1 MRSGSIVR
9 RFATFLLK
17 RAISFAPADTIEW
30 GNAVLGE
37 LYQVERDWSA
47 LLWAIGGA
55 SMLLK
60 HAFVAIVFPGR
71 NHSLSSNNNLFR
83 KGGTVRKTVTYA
95 TTACIVASLLFLL
108 APVFRVAVHVSLAQ
122 WYPLLHVN
130 PFDRLEPAPQLE
142 ALKLKA
148 IQQRD
153 GEALAF
159 DAVHTPDQSESVQL
173 AEDAVR
179 LNPGLT
185 WVYGVVAVK
194 WSFFP
199 QVERWT
205 SALQTFDPE
214 NALPHLIAAERIDI
228 EQIEKRNNPRNAR
241 DESAEWKNAMAAAFQ
256 SPKLETYSKR
266 LEDLNRAVI
275 LRYQINDPF
284 LISTDHLYWRVP
296 SYTASDS
303 SRYSELLLEDG
314 KSRQDRGDL
323 SSAFEQ
329 YSTVVRFAQT
339 LGENGGFPMAK
350 CLRDAFQRLGS
361 LSEKE
366 GNSQQAELYSILAKT
381 ADGAWKEQTLALQAG
396 LHSDVSRWN
405 ALLARASGIALVL
418 SATVLLLSV
427 VSLIV
432 RHRSLRIAE
441 LQPSG
446 MTLAFSF
453 AGGVT
458 ALFSSILLYISYRPY
473 AEIAQRFIHTGDN
486 AGLADLSRFLGYT
499 RTPLGAGWVS
509 GKYLSVERFAF
520 YFWCAVA
527 GLCALVI
534 MLSILRFLI
543 RSDAKAAN
551 KLAG

>member
-1 MRSGSIVR
+1 MSSGSFAR
-9 RFATFLLK
+9 RLATFLLT

-37 LYQVERDWSA
+37 LYQVEGDWSA
-47 LLWAIGGA
+47 LFWAIGGA

-60 HAFVAIVFPGR
+60 HALVASVFPGR
-71 NHSLSSNNNLFR
+71 NHPFSSSSNLFR

-95 TTACIVASLLFLL
+95 TTACIIASLLFLL

-122 WYPLLHVN
+122 WYPLWHVN

-142 ALKLKA
+142 ALKRQA
-148 IQQRD
+148 IQKRD
-153 GEALAF
+153 GEAFAF
-159 DAVHTPDQSESVQL
+159 VAVHTPDKSESVQL
-173 AEDAVR
+173 AEEAVR

-185 WVYGVVAVK
+185 WVYGVVAVR

-228 EQIEKRNNPRNAR
+228 EQEHRKTSRNAR

-256 SPKLETYSKR
+256 SPKLETYSKQ
-266 LEDLNRAVI
+266 LEDLNRTVL

-284 LISTDHLYWRVP
+284 LISTDQLYWRVP

-303 SRYSELLLEDG
+303 SRYSELLLGDG
-314 KSRQDRGDL
+314 KSREDQGDR
-323 SSAFEQ
+323 SSAFEH

-350 CLRDAFQRLGS
+350 RLRDAFQRLGS

-366 GNSQQAELYSILAKT
+366 GNRQQAELYSILAET
-381 ADGAWKEQTLALQAG
+381 ADSARKEQTLALRSG
-396 LHSDVSRWN
+396 LHAEVSRWN
-405 ALLARASGIALVL
+405 ALLARASGIALLL
-418 SATVLLLSV
+418 SATVVLLCV
-427 VSLIV
+427 VSLVV
-432 RHRSLRIAE
+432 RHRSLRIAT

-473 AEIAQRFIHTGDN
+473 QEIAQRFIHTGDN
-486 AGLADLSRFLGYT
+486 TGLADLSRFLFYT
-499 RTPLGAGWVS
+499 QTPLGAV
-509 GKYLSVERFAF
+509 KYHSVERFSF
-520 YFWCAVA
+520 YFWCVVA
-527 GLCALVI
+527 GLCALI
-534 MLSILRFLI
+534 LMLSILRFLL
-543 RSDAKAAN
+543 RPNARAAN
-551 KLAG
+551 RLAG